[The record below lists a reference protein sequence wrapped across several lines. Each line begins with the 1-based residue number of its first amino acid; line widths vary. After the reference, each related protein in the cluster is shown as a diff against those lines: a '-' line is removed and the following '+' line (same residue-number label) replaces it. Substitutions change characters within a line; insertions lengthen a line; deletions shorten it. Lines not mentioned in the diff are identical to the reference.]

1 MQQTTVLDPASN
13 TLRAT
18 MERFASLMPFAAWPT
33 APDIRAPMV
42 DMGCK
47 RGDVAVKVIAVVNR
61 GTGERLSVEL
71 EIGQTLWVR
80 DGLGQIER
88 VERDQL
94 PEERWQ
100 LIEARPVVGW
110 DYSTDYSACG
120 SESK

>member
-1 MQQTTVLDPASN
+1 M
-13 TLRAT
+13 
-18 MERFASLMPFAAWPT
+18 
-33 APDIRAPMV
+33 
-42 DMGCK
+42 
-47 RGDVAVKVIAVVNR
+47 KVIAVVNR

-80 DGLGQIER
+80 DGLGQVER

-100 LIEARPVVGW
+100 LIEARPVVDW
-110 DYSTDYSACG
+110 DYSCDYSACG